1 MARNTSTG
9 RNTFSRLLLLAVL
22 GALYLAVPRALVAVP
37 QTAQHIDYQDGNL
50 KFYVVNDARDGVGPE
65 SLSTCEYFPGTLAAM
80 RDIDGAGDLLVSP
93 GDMTPL
99 SATYRAITTTLG
111 PDYLWYP
118 GVGNHEFPGEGEETT
133 PGDNLAWIQSYVRQI
148 PDRGEPGETLRA
160 GPPGCPD
167 TTYSFDYAGTHFV
180 ILNVY
185 CDESGPMTTHGD
197 VPDHLYDW
205 LAADLQA
212 NALSR
217 TFVFGHEPAYPQ
229 RDAENGRARHAS
241 NCLNAYPENRDR
253 FWQLLA
259 DHEVTA
265 YFSGHTHSYSAVRIS
280 GVWQINTGH
289 AAGLAETGTRSTFV
303 RVIVSPTTVNYET
316 YRQRIDTPCDYEL
329 TDVWTDESRGRE
341 LIPTPVVTPTRA
353 PRGLMAAVD
362 APGAAVEIGLALLA
376 IVLLVGTLFVIVLAI
391 RAGRPSSGGTENRP

>member
-1 MARNTSTG
+1 MARHTTTG
-9 RNTFSRLLLLAVL
+9 WNTFSRLLLLAVL
-22 GALYLAVPRALVAVP
+22 GALYLAAPRSVVAVP
-37 QTAQHIDYQDGNL
+37 QTAQHLDDDDGNL
-50 KFYVVNDARDGVGPE
+50 TFYVANDARGGVGTE
-65 SLSTCEYFPGTLAAM
+65 SLSTCEYFQGTLAAM
-80 RDIDGAGDLLVSP
+80 RDIDGAGDLLISP

-99 SATYRAITTTLG
+99 PATYRAITTTLG
-111 PDYLWYP
+111 PTYRWYP
-118 GVGNHEFPGEGEETT
+118 GVGNHEFPGEGVETA

-148 PDRGEPGETLRA
+148 PNRAELEASLRA
-160 GPPGCPD
+160 GPTGCPE

-212 NALSR
+212 NALPR
-217 TFVFGHEPAYPQ
+217 AFIFGHEPAYPQ
-229 RDAENGRARHAS
+229 RDAGSGRARHAS

-259 DHEVTA
+259 DHQVTA

-280 GVWQINTGH
+280 GVWQVNTGH

-316 YRQRIDTPCDYEL
+316 YRQRIDAPCDYEL
-329 TDVWTDESRGRE
+329 TDAWTDQSGNRD
-341 LIPTPVVTPTRA
+341 LVPTPVVTPTRA
-353 PRGLMAAVD
+353 PRGLLATVD
-362 APGAAVEIGLALLA
+362 VPGAAVEIGLALLA
-376 IVLLVGTLFVIVLAI
+376 IALLVGTLFVIILAI
-391 RAGRPSSGGTENRP
+391 RAGRPSSDGAENHP